1 LWRVPARE
9 RAIRVYGNNHFP
21 IEGWYLVEA
30 AKASD
35 GRYRMKLVRRLEAD
49 HQDAY
54 HAECKL

>member
-1 LWRVPARE
+1 M
-9 RAIRVYGNNHFP
+9 YGNNHFP